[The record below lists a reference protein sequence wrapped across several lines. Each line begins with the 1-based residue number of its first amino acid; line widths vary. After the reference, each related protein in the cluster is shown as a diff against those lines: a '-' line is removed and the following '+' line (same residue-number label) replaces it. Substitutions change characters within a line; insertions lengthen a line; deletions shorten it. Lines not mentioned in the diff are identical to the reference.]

1 MRVRVLLV
9 DDEELLRLAFGM
21 IVRAEP
27 DMEPVGEAADG
38 AAAVELARRLRPD
51 VVLMDVRMPGTDGI
65 EATRRLLREVP
76 GTRVLVLT
84 TFDLDAYAF
93 EALRAGASG
102 FLLKNSRPQELL
114 EAIRGVARGDAVV
127 SPRVTRLLLDR
138 FAHRLPA
145 AGEGAA
151 ADGGGR
157 GDGGDRGDDGGDG
170 GADRL
175 RGLTAREREV
185 LLGAA
190 RGLTNTELAADLG
203 LARPTV
209 KKHLGR
215 VMAKLGLRDRVQA
228 VIFAYERGLVGPP
241 PPRCA
246 TGSAPAGCAPPCSGG
261 PSAPPGTC

>member
-1 MRVRVLLV
+1 MSVRVLLV

-21 IVRAEP
+21 ILRAEP

-65 EATRRLLREVP
+65 EATRLLLREVP

-102 FLLKNSRPQELL
+102 FLLKNSRPEELL
-114 EAIRGVARGDAVV
+114 GAIRDVARGDAVV
-127 SPRVTRLLLDR
+127 SPRVTRRLLDR

-145 AGEGAA
+145 AGD
-151 ADGGGR
+151 DGGG
-157 GDGGDRGDDGGDG
+157 D
-170 GADRL
+170 AERL
-175 RGLTAREREV
+175 RVLTAREREV
-185 LLGAA
+185 LLGVA
-190 RGLTNTELAADLG
+190 RGLTNTELAAALG
-203 LARPTV
+203 LAEPTV

-228 VIFAYERGLVGPP
+228 VIFAYECGLVGP
-241 PPRCA
+241 
-246 TGSAPAGCAPPCSGG
+246 G
-261 PSAPPGTC
+261 

>member
-1 MRVRVLLV
+1 MSVRVLLV

-21 IVRAEP
+21 ILRAEP

-65 EATRRLLREVP
+65 EATRLLLREVP

-102 FLLKNSRPQELL
+102 FLLKNSRPEELL
-114 EAIRGVARGDAVV
+114 GAIRDVARGDAVV
-127 SPRVTRLLLDR
+127 SPRVTRRLLDR

-145 AGEGAA
+145 AG
-151 ADGGGR
+151 
-157 GDGGDRGDDGGDG
+157 GDGAGDDGGG
-170 GADRL
+170 GDAERL
-175 RGLTAREREV
+175 RVLTAREREV

-190 RGLTNTELAADLG
+190 RGLTNTELAAALG
-203 LARPTV
+203 LAEPTV

-228 VIFAYERGLVGPP
+228 VIFAYECGLVGP
-241 PPRCA
+241 
-246 TGSAPAGCAPPCSGG
+246 G
-261 PSAPPGTC
+261 

>member
-1 MRVRVLLV
+1 MSVRVLLV

-21 IVRAEP
+21 ILRAEP

-65 EATRRLLREVP
+65 EATRLLLREVP

-102 FLLKNSRPQELL
+102 FLLKNSRPEELL
-114 EAIRGVARGDAVV
+114 GAIRDVARGDAVV
-127 SPRVTRLLLDR
+127 SPRVTRRLLDR

-145 AGEGAA
+145 AGD
-151 ADGGGR
+151 DGG
-157 GDGGDRGDDGGDG
+157 GGDG
-170 GADRL
+170 GGGDAERL
-175 RGLTAREREV
+175 RVLTAREREV

-190 RGLTNTELAADLG
+190 RGLTNTELAAALG
-203 LARPTV
+203 LAEPTV

-228 VIFAYERGLVGPP
+228 VIFAYECGLVGP
-241 PPRCA
+241 
-246 TGSAPAGCAPPCSGG
+246 G
-261 PSAPPGTC
+261 